1 MKRCLKF
8 IKWMSILVIIGIL
21 GYGGLYFYAL
31 FTERLPITS
40 ANNYVFYDH
49 DNNLYKTNNSDE
61 WISLEDISSNVI
73 NATIAIEDKAFFSHI
88 GFDYLRILKAL
99 YTNFTT
105 GSKTQGASTISQ
117 QYAKNLFLDFD
128 KTWSRKLEEA
138 WLTIRL
144 EVQYE
149 KEDILEG
156 YLNTINYGGIFGI
169 ENASQ
174 YYFGKSAREL
184 NLAEASMLAGI
195 PKSPSNYSP
204 LVNEEAAKK
213 RQKIILQAM
222 VKQGYITEEEMQD
235 ALGISLT
242 YIGQIHKTN
251 SKMLMYY
258 QDAVME
264 ELKSI
269 STIPVSL
276 LKTGGL
282 KIYTNLDMKALQALE
297 ESIEKNIVN
306 EQIQIAGVVMDPN
319 TGKILALTG
328 GRDYTQSQY
337 NRATMAKRQVGSTM
351 KPILYYSALENGFT
365 PATTF
370 TSEQTTFTFS
380 EDKTYSPKNYG
391 NSYPNKEISMTAA
404 IAHSDN
410 IYAVKTHL
418 FLGEETLVDMAQR
431 LGISTSLSP
440 IPSLALGTEEINI
453 LDMMKAYGSFANNGY
468 QVEPYFISKV
478 TDIDGNVLYEHKEEK
493 TLVLNQSLVYILN
506 EMLTTTYAKELVD
519 YAYPTCF
526 NIGYKMSRKYSI
538 KTGTTDTDLLVFG
551 YNPDLIIGLWS
562 GYDNNQEVISSD
574 SAALKNV
581 WVDSME
587 KYLEGKEERWY
598 SMPSNVVGVLIDPI
612 TGKLADNETKNRKM
626 LYFLKGT
633 EPNAQLNFDQA
644 IPTMK
649 EE

>member
-1 MKRCLKF
+1 
-8 IKWMSILVIIGIL
+8 MSILVIIGIL